1 MALEDNATPRNVT
14 CWNFAQRRR
23 SIQDNPNH
31 FAGWKSIHIRICST
45 NIYQKK
51 VNLQYTVYILQY
63 LYINMATFRIS
74 NWDNTSKCCD
84 LPLFNLFRPEAT
96 PARSGSWSQPLKVRR
111 ISATARYAAC
121 TRPGGNMAVAV
132 EVASRKTKNHH
143 VYHLI
148 NMGLSIAML
157 NNQRFFFCGGL
168 LSHGGTPKWTIQSI
182 DHLIVLKPVVK
193 WGSDHFK
200 KPFGFPENVVYKS
213 I

>member
-1 MALEDNATPRNVT
+1 MALKDNATPRNVT

-51 VNLQYTVYILQY
+51 VNLQYTYCNICIYV
-63 LYINMATFRIS
+63 INMATFRIS
-74 NWDNTSKCCD
+74 NWDSTSKCCD

-96 PARSGSWSQPLKVRR
+96 PARSGSWSQPLKVQR

-132 EVASRKTKNHH
+132 EVWVTKNKEPSC
-143 VYHLI
+143 
-148 NMGLSIAML
+148 LSS
-157 NNQRFFFCGGL
+157 NK
-168 LSHGGTPKWTIQSI
+168 HG
-182 DHLIVLKPVVK
+182 IVHSYVK
-193 WGSDHFK
+193 
-200 KPFGFPENVVYKS
+200 
-213 I
+213 